1 MGERVEMEQREGRKG
16 GEQSEGSKGRGAKG
30 GEAGRFNIKSVSFH
44 IGHSL
49 TIVWNIVV
57 KDYNALLSR
66 ISSSYFCLEN

>member
-1 MGERVEMEQREGRKG
+1 MEQREGRKG
-16 GEQSEGSKGRGAKG
+16 RGAKWGEQREGSKGRGAKG

-66 ISSSYFCLEN
+66 ISSSYYCLEN